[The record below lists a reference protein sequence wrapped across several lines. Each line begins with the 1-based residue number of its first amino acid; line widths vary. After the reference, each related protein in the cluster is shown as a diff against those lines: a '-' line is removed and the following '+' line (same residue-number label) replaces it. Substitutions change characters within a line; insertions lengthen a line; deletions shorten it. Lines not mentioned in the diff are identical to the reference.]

1 VFSAALDEGE
11 NVNKKDIIL
20 AEAKRLSGRY
30 GYLGFTLKELALAC
44 DMTAPA
50 LYYFY
55 NSKADLFKDCLLSE
69 LEVRHA
75 GILSWSGQASSL
87 TEFAALL
94 ANEAFERCSSSH
106 FRTGQAMQEI
116 VHLPEEIQAE
126 LRDAWERMLIHPV
139 EIALDRFIPGIP
151 DSTKNMLATFYIS
164 MATFAGAYEERYGRE
179 AIKAMMVAAAS
190 GFMALRDVT
199 AEPAVA
205 LAT

>member
-1 VFSAALDEGE
+1 M
-11 NVNKKDIIL
+11 NKKDIIL

-30 GYLGFTLKELALAC
+30 GYLGFTLKQLAQAC

-55 NSKADLFKDCLLSE
+55 TSKADLFKDCLLSE

-75 GILSWSGQASSL
+75 GINGWVGQASSL
-87 TEFAALL
+87 TEFAGLL
-94 ANEAFERCSSSH
+94 ANEAFERCGSSQ

-116 VHLPEEIQAE
+116 VHLPEEIQVE
-126 LRDAWERMLIHPV
+126 LRDAWERLLINPV
-139 EIALDRFIPGIP
+139 EAVLDRFIPGIP
-151 DSTKNMLATFYIS
+151 ELTRNMLATFFIN

-190 GFMALRDVT
+190 GFSTLREVD
-199 AEPAVA
+199 AESAA
-205 LAT
+205 LAR